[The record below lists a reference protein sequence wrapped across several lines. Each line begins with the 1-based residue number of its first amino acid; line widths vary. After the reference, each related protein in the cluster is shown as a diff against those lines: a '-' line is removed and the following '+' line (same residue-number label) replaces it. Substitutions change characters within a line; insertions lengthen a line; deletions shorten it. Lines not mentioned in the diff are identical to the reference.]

1 MSRKPYVKRQPG
13 AFKADFL
20 NDFVDPPMMYRPF
33 TFLSLNDRLVPEE
46 VRRQVLE
53 RLEIFSK
60 DGGYVFNTI
69 HNIQA
74 NTPIE
79 NIAAMIEAVKEFNGD
94 R

>member
-46 VRRQVLE
+46 VRRQMKMLPE
-53 RLEIFSK
+53 RNM
-60 DGGYVFNTI
+60 GGAFMHARTGRKS
-69 HNIQA
+69 
-74 NTPIE
+74 T
-79 NIAAMIEAVKEFNGD
+79 
-94 R
+94 